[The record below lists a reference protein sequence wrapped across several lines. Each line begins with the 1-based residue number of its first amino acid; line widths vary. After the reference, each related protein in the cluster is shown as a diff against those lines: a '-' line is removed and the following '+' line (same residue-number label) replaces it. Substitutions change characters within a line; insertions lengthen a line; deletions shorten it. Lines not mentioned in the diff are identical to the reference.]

1 MIWIDEKS
9 MARPVNGACVFS
21 FQRLDYPVSIKRRGR
36 GAITPGGLA
45 PDAGLLERTGTSEP
59 ANVGGNA
66 HHLLVS
72 VLVEVGCCK
81 CSVIFQQRNIRNPE
95 AWT

>member
-1 MIWIDEKS
+1 MDEKS

-36 GAITPGGLA
+36 GATAPGGLA

-66 HHLLVS
+66 YHLLV
-72 VLVEVGCCK
+72 LVGCCK